1 MVTRF
6 RLPMFVVAAALLALM
21 ATLAT
26 LQYKWLGR
34 ISDAE
39 RERMTANLA
48 MHSAAAAQEFDREV
62 TRAYATFQLDPAV
75 DATLPARLSAQY
87 DRWSTT
93 TQHQRLIR
101 NIYVV
106 QHADGE
112 ATVQRYSP
120 TTRFVEPADWPKEFD
135 ALKATLTTTPPTRS
149 DSKGTLIVRSL
160 PASVWPDIPAL
171 VIVAPMMFINSLQAR
186 GEGPHTFQFSQTS
199 SSSFVVLHLD
209 RDYIT
214 GEMLPAILEQ
224 RFRATG
230 DAYQMAVVQTDR
242 KEVIYTSDP
251 AFAPAPDAK
260 GDASADLMQ
269 VRLQEFGPMV
279 TETRRIA
286 TQHSTPGGIQFRQ
299 AVTPRGQRPQETPVS
314 ILLQQ
319 STTVKDRAAIISG
332 ANAAISRPVATSAR
346 WRLIVKHP
354 SGSLEAAVNSVRR
367 RNLAVSFGVLALLG
381 ASVGFLMVSTRR
393 AQELARQQ
401 MEFVAA
407 VSHELRT
414 PLAVIRS
421 AADNLADGVVHDDPQ
436 VRKYGDL
443 VRGEGRRLTEMVE
456 QILELAGIQSG
467 QRGFALRP
475 VPVLPI
481 LHETVRASA
490 TLIEQAGLDV
500 EFDMPETLPPVLGD
514 EQALRRV
521 FQNLVGNAIKY
532 GAQGRWIGISARAS
546 GREVTVTVADKGI
559 GIPAAEHTKIFEP
572 FYRSPSVISAQIQG
586 AGLGLSLVH
595 RIVEAHG
602 GRITVRSTEGQGSE
616 FTVHLPAAGEE
627 PVTQNAGNAAAQP
640 HHS

>member
-1 MVTRF
+1 MVPRF

-21 ATLAT
+21 AVLAT

-48 MHSAAAAQEFDREV
+48 MHSTAAAQEFDREL
-62 TRAYATFQLDPAV
+62 TRAYATFQVDPSA
-75 DATLPARLSAQY
+75 DASLPSRLSTQY

-93 TQHQRLIR
+93 TQHPRMIR
-101 NIYVV
+101 NIFIV
-106 QHADGE
+106 QQAEGQ
-112 ATVQRYSP
+112 TTLQRFSP
-120 TTRFVEPADWPKEFD
+120 TTRFVEPAEWPKEFD
-135 ALKATLTTTPPTRS
+135 ALRAGLAKHAVQSPLRS
-149 DSKGTLIVRSL
+149 ALPETLIVRSM
-160 PASVWPDIPAL
+160 PMSVWPDIPAL
-171 VIVAPMMFINSLQAR
+171 VIVAPMVFINTMTPAMRPQQA
-186 GEGPHTFQFSQTS
+186 FQLAPST
-199 SSSFVVLHLD
+199 SFVIVHLD

-214 GEMLPAILEQ
+214 QEMLPTILEQ
-224 RFRATG
+224 RFRAAG
-230 DAYQMAVVQTDR
+230 EAYQMAVVNTDR
-242 KEVIYTSDP
+242 KDVIYTSDP
-251 AFAPAPDAK
+251 AFTPAPDAK
-260 GDASADLMQ
+260 VDASADLFQ
-269 VRLQEFGPMV
+269 VRMQEFGSMV
-279 TETRRIA
+279 AETRRITSHRA
-286 TQHSTPGGIQFRQ
+286 PSVKLHGETTTPDVPSNGR
-299 AVTPRGQRPQETPVS
+299 VS
-314 ILLQQ
+314 ILLQE
-319 STTVKDRAAIISG
+319 SLNVKERAAVVTSAAG
-332 ANAAISRPVATSAR
+332 AVSRQTPASAR
-346 WRLIVKHP
+346 WRLLVKHP
-354 SGSLEAAVNSVRR
+354 SGSLEAAVNHARR

-421 AADNLADGVVHDDPQ
+421 AADNLAEGVVYDNPQ

-481 LHETVRASA
+481 LHDTVRASA

-500 EFDMPETLPPVLGD
+500 EFSVPDTLPPALGD

-521 FQNLVGNAIKY
+521 FQNLIGNAIKY
-532 GAQGRWIGISARAS
+532 GAQGRWIGISARTS
-546 GREVTVTVADKGI
+546 GREISITVADKGI
-559 GIPAAEHTKIFEP
+559 GIPAAEQSKIFEP
-572 FYRSPSVISAQIQG
+572 FYRSPGVISAQIQG

-602 GRITVRSTEGQGSE
+602 GRITVRSTEGEGSE
-616 FTVHLPAAGEE
+616 FTVRLPAASEQ
-627 PVTQNAGNAAAQP
+627 PVTENAGSPAAQP